1 MAGGEDC
8 CWIGALALIRE
19 GEQMEGHLLLNP
31 TTTTTTKL
39 NNLKCQCYIHTLLCK
54 LDRLIL
60 VQTYRQDSQKR
71 RSAKAKIE
79 RTNMKLQHSGD
90 HIIEAQ
96 TGLGTDGS

>member
-31 TTTTTTKL
+31 TTTTKL

-54 LDRLIL
+54 LDRIIL
-60 VQTYRQDSQKR
+60 VQTYRQDSRKR
-71 RSAKAKIE
+71 RNAKGINRE
-79 RTNMKLQHSGD
+79 LVQNMKLQHSGD